1 MGHRT
6 GPGPKA
12 HPPPPSRT
20 TPQNRVLQA
29 LCRHTTSG
37 PWPEGG
43 LPRGFSTGISPTSTL
58 WATVFCSFVTLFTQD
73 SRSTCSVPGL
83 GLGNPDERQT
93 TDWGEVGRQT
103 DRYPE
108 NARCRTRSRDTC
120 SGPVSRRLVI
130 FSICTYG
137 ALTVYQPLKD
147 TDTDRSLHPCGDRDT
162 KHRPHSSHVGGFS

>member
-6 GPGPKA
+6 GPGPEA
-12 HPPPPSRT
+12 RPPSPSPT

-43 LPRGFSTGISPTSTL
+43 LPRGFSTGISPTSML
-58 WATVFCSFVTLFTQD
+58 WATVFCSFVTLFTKD

-93 TDWGEVGRQT
+93 TDWWETGRQT
-103 DRYPE
+103 DRE
-108 NARCRTRSRDTC
+108 ISRECTMQDQILGHLLWPSFQTFGDLFHMHLC
-120 SGPVSRRLVI
+120 S
-130 FSICTYG
+130 TYCVP
-137 ALTVYQPLKD
+137 AT
-147 TDTDRSLHPCGDRDT
+147 
-162 KHRPHSSHVGGFS
+162 